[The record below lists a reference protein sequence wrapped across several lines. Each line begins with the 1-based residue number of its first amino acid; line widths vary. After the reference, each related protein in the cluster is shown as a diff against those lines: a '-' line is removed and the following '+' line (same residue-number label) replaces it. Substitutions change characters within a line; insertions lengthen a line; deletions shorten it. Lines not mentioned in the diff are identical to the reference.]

1 MIKKNILIIILS
13 LFSLFSVAQHFTPL
27 KKLESAQRI
36 IDAFYVDSIDSN
48 HVVEEGIIAMLKTL
62 DPHSVYSNA
71 DETRELNTPLQGNF
85 SGIGIQFNMLTDSV
99 YVIQTISGGPSEKVG
114 IRAGDR
120 IISAN
125 DTILAGKK
133 LKNSTIMKHLRG
145 PKGSDV
151 KLKVLRNEEPE
162 PLTFIVTR
170 DNIPI
175 NSVEA
180 AYMATPKIG
189 YIKLTRFAETTPHEM
204 ANAIVKLQKQGMKDL
219 IIDLE
224 YNTGGYM
231 EAATDV
237 AEMFLNKGDLLVY
250 TKGRALEPRYIKS
263 QRKGGFNGKIAV
275 LVNES
280 SASASEILA
289 GAIQDHDRGAVIG
302 RRTFGKGLVQ
312 RPFNMPD
319 GSMIRLTIAR
329 YYTPSGRCVQKP
341 YTSGDDKDY
350 SSDIINRY
358 NHGEFVSADS
368 IRHSSDMYYTIKN
381 RRPVYGGG
389 GIMPDLF
396 VPIDTTGNT
405 QYYRKIMAHGILNKY
420 AQKYVDANRH
430 IIKGSFPDDNS
441 FVNNFTVSDDMLN
454 DIVKLAEND
463 SIKFNSDQFNESKQ
477 LLATI
482 AKGLIGNNVYSDAVY
497 NRVINPLLPAYNKA
511 IGLLEDEKEYR
522 NLLKPVDSVKNK

>member
-1 MIKKNILIIILS
+1 MKTKY
-13 LFSLFSVAQHFTPL
+13 FSVIIFLFIPIIAAAQHFTPL

-36 IDAFYVDSIDSN
+36 IDAFYVDTIDSN

-71 DETRELNTPLQGNF
+71 EETRELNTPLQGNF
-85 SGIGIQFNMLTDSV
+85 SGIGIQFNMSTDTV

-125 DTILAGKK
+125 DTVLAGKK
-133 LKNSTIMKHLRG
+133 LKNSVIMKHLRG

-151 KLKVLRNEEPE
+151 RLKVLRKGEPE

-180 AYMATPKIG
+180 AYMATSKIG
-189 YIKLTRFAETTPHEM
+189 YIKLTRFAETTPYEM
-204 ANAIVKLQKQGMKDL
+204 ANAIIKLQKQGMKDL

-263 QRKGGFNGKIAV
+263 QRNGGFNGKIAV

-289 GAIQDHDRGAVIG
+289 GAIQDHDRGAIIG

-350 SSDIINRY
+350 NSDIINRY
-358 NHGEFVSADS
+358 KHGEFMNADS
-368 IRHSSDMYYTIKN
+368 VRHSLDIYYTIKN

-389 GIMPDLF
+389 GIIPDLF
-396 VPIDTTGNT
+396 VPVDTTGNT
-405 QYYRKIMAHGILNKY
+405 YFYRQLVGHGILNKY
-420 AQKYVDANRH
+420 AQKYVDGNRAS
-430 IIKGSFPDDNS
+430 IKNSYPDDNS
-441 FVNNFTVSDDMLN
+441 FVKDFTISDEMLN
-454 DIVKLAEND
+454 DIIHLAEAD
-463 SIKFNSDQFNESKQ
+463 SIKFESGQFAESKN
-477 LLATI
+477 LISTI
-482 AKGLIGNNVYSDAVY
+482 TKGLIGNNIYSDDIY
-497 NRVINPLLPAYNKA
+497 SRVINPILPAFNKA
-511 IGLLEDEKEYR
+511 IELLEDEKAYR
-522 NLLKPVDSVKNK
+522 GLLKTGIFKK